1 MCPKPRGC
9 RGTFGYRI
17 ANAATGL
24 AATRVWHNTD
34 VPMYMS
40 SPVADGSFLYGFSS
54 KRKGQLFCLDAK
66 TGTVKWT
73 TEGRSGG
80 NASLQSAGAHL
91 LVLTTEGD
99 LIVARRTP
107 EKFDEL
113 RRYKV
118 ADSQTWAQPVLLKDA
133 LIVRTADAVT
143 KWKF

>member
-1 MCPKPRGC
+1 
-9 RGTFGYRI
+9 
-17 ANAATGL
+17 
-24 AATRVWHNTD
+24 
-34 VPMYMS
+34 MYMS